1 MSFRVFTDGLNLLR
15 LLPKPVWF
23 RYGAESGR
31 DPEPIQVGFIAQ
43 DVQPIA
49 PLLIEKRWTEPGQE
63 PQLTIDFIP
72 LVVMLVNAVN
82 ELDTQMQALIAQR
95 DTSPQTSDQQ

>member
-1 MSFRVFTDGLNLLR
+1 MFDDGLALLR
-15 LLPKPVWF
+15 RLPKPVWF
-23 RYGAESGR
+23 RYTADSGEN
-31 DPEPIQVGFIAQ
+31 PEPIQVGFIAQ

-49 PLLIEKRWTEPGQE
+49 PFLIERRWTDVDQA

-82 ELDTQMQALIAQR
+82 ELDARVRELEQR
-95 DTSPQTSDQQ
+95 